1 MFYAYTYGTAGWLS
15 LQASFLIIMPKF
27 MVALLTTEVHRA
39 TDMEVYF
46 GRSLGFSLAVL
57 ALIVLFFTGTIPLS
71 SSIAEPVSLDDN
83 DPKAPYAVPIVR
95 VLTLWQSICLVYC
108 YVWYTTSIVQIGFL
122 IGALGYGIL
131 AAMGLWIVLFGTTA
145 GRLSKRT
152 GADKRTAGFPF
163 KNDKAY
169 DKKKDRK
176 MI

>member
-15 LQASFLIIMPKF
+15 LQAMPLIIMPKF
-27 MVALLTTEVHRA
+27 LVALLTTEVHRA

-46 GRSLGFSLAVL
+46 GRSLGFSLVVL

-71 SSIAEPVSLDDN
+71 SSITEPVSLEDN

-95 VLTLWQSICLVYC
+95 VLTLWQSVCLAYC
-108 YVWYTTSIVQIGFL
+108 YVWYTSSTQGAGAYMIGV
-122 IGALGYGIL
+122 LGYGIL

-163 KNDKAY
+163 KNEKAY
-169 DKKKDRK
+169 DKN
-176 MI
+176 IS

>member
-1 MFYAYTYGTAGWLS
+1 M
-15 LQASFLIIMPKF
+15 
-27 MVALLTTEVHRA
+27 
-39 TDMEVYF
+39 
-46 GRSLGFSLAVL
+46 
-57 ALIVLFFTGTIPLS
+57 S
-71 SSIAEPVSLDDN
+71 SSIAEPVSLEDN
-83 DPKAPYAVPIVR
+83 DPKAPYAVPSVR
-95 VLTLWQSICLVYC
+95 VLTLWQSICLIYC

>member
-15 LQASFLIIMPKF
+15 LQAVPLIIMPKVIVT
-27 MVALLTTEVHRA
+27 MLANEVHRA
-39 TDMEVYF
+39 TDLELYF
-46 GRSLGFSLAVL
+46 SRSLGFSLIIL

-71 SSIAEPVSLDDN
+71 SSITEPVSLEDN

-95 VLTLWQSICLVYC
+95 VLTLWHSISLIYC
-108 YVWYTTSIVQIGFL
+108 YVCYTNSAQIGYM
-122 IGALGYGIL
+122 IGALGYGIM

-163 KNDKAY
+163 KNEKAY
-169 DKKKDRK
+169 DKKKDKK